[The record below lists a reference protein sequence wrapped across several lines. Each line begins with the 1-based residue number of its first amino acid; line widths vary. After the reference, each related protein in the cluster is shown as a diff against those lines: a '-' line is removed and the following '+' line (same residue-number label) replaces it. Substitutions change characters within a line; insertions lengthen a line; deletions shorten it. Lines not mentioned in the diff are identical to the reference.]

1 MTIYIIRERKQIR
14 VYSVAPDRKTAFLV
28 EKRRKILAYGNSLPE
43 AVARLGG
50 LSEKLALLHELS
62 KD

>member
-14 VYSVAPDRKTAFLV
+14 VYSVAPEQRTVFLV
-28 EKRRKILAYGNSLPE
+28 EKRRKILGYGNSLPE

-50 LSEKLALLHELS
+50 LAEKLSLLHELS
-62 KD
+62 KG